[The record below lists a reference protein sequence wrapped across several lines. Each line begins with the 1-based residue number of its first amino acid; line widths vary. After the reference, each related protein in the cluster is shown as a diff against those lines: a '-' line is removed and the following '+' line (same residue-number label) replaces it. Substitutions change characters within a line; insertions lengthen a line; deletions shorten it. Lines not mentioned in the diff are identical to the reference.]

1 MYQTVR
7 ALAGEG
13 GEVGG
18 KALAL
23 LERWKQLVSID
34 FHSLQLC
41 VGTKLFE
48 QVMSEGG
55 AETLTPPEP
64 EAWHEGLIFNC
75 CKKLR
80 IQTRYR
86 PSPEYCFD
94 NDLLQGALYATVCHK
109 ITSVIP
115 VTYNHS
121 SIVSMQLGNM

>member
-1 MYQTVR
+1 MFQTVR

-94 NDLLQGALYATVCHK
+94 NDPLKELLML
-109 ITSVIP
+109 
-115 VTYNHS
+115 
-121 SIVSMQLGNM
+121 

>member
-1 MYQTVR
+1 MFQTVR

-80 IQTRYR
+80 IQTMYW

-94 NDLLQGALYATVCHK
+94 NDPLKELLML
-109 ITSVIP
+109 
-115 VTYNHS
+115 
-121 SIVSMQLGNM
+121 

>member
-1 MYQTVR
+1 MFQTVR

-41 VGTKLFE
+41 VGRIGAKLFE

-86 PSPEYCFD
+86 PTLQDCFE
-94 NDLLQGALYATVCHK
+94 NDPLKELLML
-109 ITSVIP
+109 
-115 VTYNHS
+115 
-121 SIVSMQLGNM
+121 

>member
-1 MYQTVR
+1 MFQTVR

-41 VGTKLFE
+41 VGRIGTKLFE

-86 PSPEYCFD
+86 PSPEYCFE
-94 NDLLQGALYATVCHK
+94 NDPPQGALYAIVCH
-109 ITSVIP
+109 
-115 VTYNHS
+115 
-121 SIVSMQLGNM
+121 